1 MKNITNEKE
10 ILETLERQAFLIEK
24 KVGQSIASI
33 KEFSKEISKN
43 DHVAIGI
50 NDLEQMIPMFLSE
63 SLFRLIDVSPEDY
76 FKDPMYY
83 INQYLFPGDF
93 DKSAKTVRNHITGQN
108 ANLPVSFIQRMKVY
122 NGVEHEGVYTLSKKI
137 KGGNALL
144 NIGIRINS
152 ITKVT
157 MKMIRSIEET
167 DYMRRNYKRFSQL
180 TAREREI
187 ITLLA
192 LGQQNNEIADQLF
205 ISKATVE
212 QHRKNLKRKLEIKR
226 FIDLIRFA
234 QAFDL
239 I

>member
-24 KVGQSIASI
+24 KIGNDIEAI
-33 KEFSKEISKN
+33 KEFSKEISSN
-43 DHVAIGI
+43 DQVVVGF
-50 NDLEQMIPMFLSE
+50 NDLEQLVPVFLSD
-63 SLFRLIDVSPEDY
+63 SLFRVIDISPEDY
-76 FKDPMYY
+76 FKDPMHY
-83 INQYLFPGDF
+83 IEQYIFPGDF
-93 DKSAKTVRNHITGQN
+93 DKGAKVVRGRLLSDQPD
-108 ANLPVSFIQRMKVY
+108 LPISFIQRMKAW
-122 NGVEHEGVYTLSKKI
+122 NANEHEGVYTLSKKL
-137 KGGNALL
+137 KANNALL

-157 MKMIRSIEET
+157 MKMIRSIEEA
-167 DYMRRNYKRFSQL
+167 DYVQRNYQRYKQL
-180 TAREREI
+180 TLREREI
-187 ITLLA
+187 TRLLA
-192 LGQQNNEIADQLF
+192 LGYQNNEIAEQLF

-226 FIDLIRFA
+226 FVDLIRFA